1 MNQALSFLLLF
12 FPLFFYATHVVAQ
25 APVTQQSSAAKST
38 ADNLVSEHAPE
49 VIEVL
54 APKQHLTLSSTS
66 GATSYLDERFS
77 FSADRTIADRLITIP
92 GVSLNGQGGQ
102 FQSYAVRGFSRG
114 RIKTEIDGIA
124 IITDRRAGNSASFI
138 APDLLSSGQVI
149 KGPSSA
155 IYGSQAMGG
164 VVSLSSEMADG
175 SSVKL
180 AGQTGNQGLN
190 LTLKHQQ
197 DNLSAGF
204 AYQHG
209 NNQDAPNGER
219 LHTEYQRLSGLLRY
233 QLNHSGL
240 ITTFSWLGGYGDDI
254 GKSNSKFPATE
265 ISNYLEDFHSLA
277 QVQVNA
283 DAGWLAKVFHHY
295 QNWDSS
301 TLKPAQ
307 YDALTQYQSHTI
319 GGQWL
324 QPFSLAESNSN
335 WGIDWLSRDGVKITS
350 DYQLVDTS
358 AESEQQLIGNELRG
372 SEDNLAIYSNTSW
385 NSGKAKFDL
394 GVRYDWI
401 RQQSEQAKDV
411 YDNHF
416 NLSLATRFAATD
428 NLELGL
434 DLANGFRYPTL
445 SERYFNGQTPRAFI
459 VGNPDLKSETSIGSE
474 LSATW
479 QASEHLTIHQAVYYY
494 ALDDYIERYSVND
507 DVLSYRNLDEATIYG
522 FETELQ
528 YQWSDSTEHHFSY
541 QQQRGEDEQD
551 QTLADLHPAKL
562 SWIMLYNY
570 QDWSFANSVNYYF
583 DSDDVNAS
591 ELARDS
597 YVLWNL
603 SIDHQFSNNQTISLS
618 IDNATDE
625 EYYASLDE
633 DAALQPERSVKLSS
647 TWRL

>member
-1 MNQALSFLLLF
+1 MKPARFFLFLF
-12 FPLFFYATHVVAQ
+12 FPLFVYADIAF
-25 APVTQQSSAAKST
+25 AEPAA
-38 ADNLVSEHAPE
+38 ADDITVSETTAE
-49 VIEVL
+49 VIEIL
-54 APKQHLTLSSTS
+54 APKQNLTLSAAS
-66 GATSYLDERFS
+66 GATYYLDERFN

-114 RIKTEIDGIA
+114 RIRTELDGIP

-138 APDLLSSGQVI
+138 APELVNSGQVI

-164 VVSLSSEMADG
+164 VVSLSSEMDDG
-175 SSVKL
+175 SSLKV
-180 AGQTGNQGLN
+180 AGQTGNQGAN

-197 DNLSAGF
+197 QSLSAGF

-233 QLNHSGL
+233 KLSHSSYT
-240 ITTFSWLGGYGDDI
+240 TTFSWLGGYGEDI
-254 GKSNSKFPATE
+254 GKSNNKFPTSE
-265 ISNYLEDFHSLA
+265 ISNYPEEFHSLT

-295 QNWDSS
+295 QNWDSA
-301 TLKPAQ
+301 TLKQEQ
-307 YDALTQYQSHTI
+307 YDSLSQYQSHTL

-324 QPFSLAESNSN
+324 QPFDLANSESY
-335 WGIDWLSRDGVKITS
+335 WGIDWLAREGVKITS
-350 DYQLVDTS
+350 DYQLIDEGS
-358 AESEQQLIGNELRG
+358 DPENLLIGNELSG
-372 SEDNLAIYSNTSW
+372 GEDNLAIYSKSSW
-385 NSGKAKFDL
+385 QFGQAELDF
-394 GVRYDWI
+394 GIRYDWI
-401 RQQSEQAKDV
+401 RQQSQQAKDI
-411 YDNHF
+411 YDSHLS
-416 NLSLATRFAATD
+416 LSLASHFAATD
-428 NLELGL
+428 TLELGL
-434 DLANGFRYPTL
+434 ELANGFRYPTL

-459 VGNPDLKSETSIGSE
+459 IGNPDLKSETSIGSE

-479 QASEHLTIHQAVYYY
+479 QASEQITIHQAVYYY
-494 ALDDYIERYSVND
+494 ELDDYIERYSVND

-522 FETELQ
+522 VETELQ
-528 YQWSDSTEHHFSY
+528 WQWSDSTEHHFSY
-541 QQQRGEDEQD
+541 QQQSGEDEQD

-562 SWIMLYNY
+562 AWIMLYNY
-570 QDWSFANSVNYYF
+570 QDWSLASSVNYYF
-583 DSDDVNAS
+583 DTDDVNES

-603 SIDHQFSNNQTISLS
+603 SIDHQLSDNQTISLS

-633 DAALQPERSVKLSS
+633 DAALQPERSIKLSS